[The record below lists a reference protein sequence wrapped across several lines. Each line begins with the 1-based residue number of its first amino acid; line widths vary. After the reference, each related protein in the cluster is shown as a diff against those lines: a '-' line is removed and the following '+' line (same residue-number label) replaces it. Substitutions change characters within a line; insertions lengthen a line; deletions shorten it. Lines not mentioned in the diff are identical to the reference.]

1 VLTYRDYLRLPQ
13 LLELQ
18 RPVGAAPEPERL
30 FIVVHQVYE
39 LWFSVLLE
47 TVEAARDALVAGRLR
62 EARRQ
67 LARAHAALRL
77 FCAQFELLETLAP
90 QEFAAFRDQLGSAS
104 GLQSVQYQ
112 EVRFLSGAKDPG
124 YLNAA
129 RWLTAAER
137 ARLERRLNDPSLWDG
152 YLGALAAHG
161 LPTGSDE
168 EILEALAAIAADRD
182 GDNDLWVLAEDLR
195 TFETLAATWRLRHLQ
210 IAARHLGELSGG
222 TGGTAGVE
230 FLRDRV
236 GQRYFP
242 LLWRVKFEP

>member
-1 VLTYRDYLRLPQ
+1 MLTYRDYLRLPE

-18 RPVGAAPEPERL
+18 QPVGASPEPERL

-47 TVEAARDALVAGRLR
+47 TMESARDAMTADEFR

-77 FCAQFELLETLAP
+77 FAGQFELLETLAP
-90 QEFAAFRDQLGSAS
+90 QEFAAFRDRLGSAS

-112 EVRFLSGAKDPG
+112 EVRFLAGAKDPE
-124 YLNAA
+124 YLHAA
-129 RWLTAAER
+129 RWLSARER
-137 ARLERRLNDPSLWDG
+137 ARLELRLAEPSLWDG
-152 YLGALAAHG
+152 FLATLAAQG
-161 LPTGSDE
+161 MCTGSDE
-168 EILEALAAIAADRD
+168 EILAALAEIATDRD

-210 IAARHLGELSGG
+210 IAARHLGEYSAG

-230 FLRDRV
+230 FLRGRV